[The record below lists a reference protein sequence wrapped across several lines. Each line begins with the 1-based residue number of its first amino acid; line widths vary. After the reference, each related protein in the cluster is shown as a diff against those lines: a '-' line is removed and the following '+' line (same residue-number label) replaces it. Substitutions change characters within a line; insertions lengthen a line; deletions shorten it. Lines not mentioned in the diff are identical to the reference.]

1 MRKHIPNIITSMNL
15 LCGVL
20 GVIFACDGKFSA
32 AFWLM
37 LGAAVADFLDGMSA
51 RLLHAYS
58 DKGRELDSL
67 ADVVSFGVLPAAML
81 VQMMRMST
89 FSDAAACYLPAGL
102 AVFAGLRLA
111 EFNVDPDQH
120 DSFAGLPTPASALLC
135 GSLCFFIAHDADNF
149 LAVWACGYV
158 FFPALT
164 AALCALMV
172 SRIPMFSFKFKRGE
186 SRTAIRKRAAFAVNV
201 AVIAVIVAALGCNW
215 SLAVVLSVT
224 VYVLMNIVFA
234 IAKI

>member
-20 GVIFACDGKFSA
+20 GVIFACDGKFGG

-37 LGAAVADFLDGMSA
+37 LGAAAADFLDGLSA

-67 ADVVSFGVLPAAML
+67 ADVVSFGVLPAVML

-89 FSDAAACYLPAGL
+89 FSDAAVCYLPAAI

-111 EFNVDPDQH
+111 KFNVDPEQR

-149 LAVWACGYV
+149 LAVWASGHV
-158 FFPALT
+158 FFPVLA

-172 SRIPMFSFKFKRGE
+172 SGIPMFSFKFKRGE
-186 SRTAIRKRAAFAVNV
+186 PRVTVRKRVAFAVNV
-201 AVIAVIVAALGCNW
+201 VIIAVIVAALRLNW

-234 IAKI
+234 IARI